1 MNSTFTD
8 KNIINGRGQCRQRHP
23 GNMMFRKLVGKHK
36 QTYAQAPVAD
46 KRKISRGIVAAL
58 RRFGFNNISTGCYC
72 DNEDKKAVGKTLQ
85 GLRDIS
91 RELHAGMDDSDTS
104 SNTSSEDSC
113 VNCSIH
119 LLQSLSGEEPASQQE
134 AHDMP
139 RLPRPPLVHNQ
150 PSISDRAVSAI
161 LKEVGV
167 KEVGSSENSV
177 QLRDIREVVSEL
189 IRTDE
194 RFKSLIPR

>member
-1 MNSTFTD
+1 
-8 KNIINGRGQCRQRHP
+8 
-23 GNMMFRKLVGKHK
+23 MFRKLVGKHK

-150 PSISDRAVSAI
+150 TSISDRTVRTI

-167 KEVGSSENSV
+167 KEVGLSERELSV
-177 QLRDIREVVSEL
+177 QLRDIHEVVSEL

-194 RFKSLIPR
+194 RFKSLIPIWILKEVGASHQSFPD